1 MKYLVY
7 VEVLITKPE
16 NTIKTL
22 KFEVSAK
29 SNQEAIDKVAKIHY
43 TKGLLGKEYKYTPVH
58 VYSER
63 GTFWYWN
70 AMYFDTLKQAKA
82 CIEGDYNSRI
92 KNLLEYAGYS
102 KITKLV
108 NGIETSV
115 VNISV
120 DENGYAVFSKV
131 EKIPSNLPT
140 LA

>member
-7 VEVLITKPE
+7 VEVLITKPQ

-29 SNQEAIDKVAKIHY
+29 NNQDAIDKVAKLHY
-43 TKGLLGKEYKYTPVH
+43 TKGLLGKEYEYTPTAVH
-58 VYSER
+58 AEK

-70 AMYFDTLKQAKA
+70 AIYFDTLKQAKD

-92 KNLLEYAGYS
+92 KDLLEYDGYS

-120 DENGYAVFSKV
+120 DEDGYAVFSKI
-131 EKIPSNLPT
+131 EKISSNLPT